1 MNRNN
6 GLEIGRRL
14 MVLRDYLFANADKT
28 HAVSIG
34 DIQKEYYNAEFYGQ
48 NGNFVSVKTIYRDLD
63 ALRDYFQIELEYVE
77 KYKGYVLLNPPF
89 EAYELRRIVDSV
101 QASKFITQ
109 AQANRLTAKITKYFS
124 NGKRQ

>member
-48 NGNFVSVKTIYRDLD
+48 NGDTVSVKTIYRDLD
-63 ALRDYFQIELEYVE
+63 ALRDYPDRMGVCGEIQGLCPSQSA
-77 KYKGYVLLNPPF
+77 L
-89 EAYELRRIVDSV
+89 
-101 QASKFITQ
+101 
-109 AQANRLTAKITKYFS
+109 
-124 NGKRQ
+124 